1 HHARDPDRP
10 ASDLSVESRTAGI
23 APAAIATL
31 IGGAHMIGQ
40 DRLAAPNLAKLMK
53 EIQDDAAA
61 MIRAVDAG
69 APDEGRKANARLD
82 TIRSAGLLEA

>member
-1 HHARDPDRP
+1 
-10 ASDLSVESRTAGI
+10 
-23 APAAIATL
+23 
-31 IGGAHMIGQ
+31 
-40 DRLAAPNLAKLMK
+40 AAPNLAKLMK

-82 TIRSAGLLEA
+82 TIRSAGLLEAVSEIEIARIARLTGLTETAGDSLHQL